1 MISTVFNRFGARRFG
16 LVLLYHGIWERVP
29 QDLGGVIHNVRP
41 EVFSAQIDWLVRH
54 FDVVSIDEFMQL
66 DTVKGKA
73 AITFDDAYRSVF
85 DVALPILRS
94 LRLPAT
100 VFVNAGTIHG
110 SPLWRD
116 KVRFLMNNRLVG
128 DFLAWRQK
136 NSSDAPPL
144 DEATFYRTS
153 KTPAI
158 NSGRFERQID
168 AFAKRRGLFDEIQGL
183 AGQVADREVLVDDP
197 LVTYGNHTYSHFL
210 LSSLEPMEQAREI
223 RANQAALERLGLPL
237 SRIFAL
243 PFGGK
248 RDFNAETV
256 RILRQDGYAGVVL
269 SRFRVNPARRRSAF
283 FAERWMPPDDTIL
296 FHRRLTRLY
305 ARAVMSHVAFSQS

>member
-1 MISTVFNRFGARRFG
+1 MMSTAFNRFGARRFG

-29 QDLGGVIHNVRP
+29 QDLDGVVHNVRP
-41 EVFSAQIDWLVRH
+41 EVFSAQIDWLKQH
-54 FDVVSIDEFMQL
+54 FDVVSIDEFMRL

-100 VFVNAGTIHG
+100 VFVNAGTLQG
-110 SPLWRD
+110 APLWRD

-128 DFLAWRQK
+128 DFLVWRQK
-136 NSSDAPPL
+136 NSPDAPPL

-158 NSGRFERQID
+158 NSDQFDQQID
-168 AFAKRRGLFDEIQGL
+168 AFARRRGLFDTIQGL
-183 AGQVADREVLVDDP
+183 AGQIADRDVLIDDP

-210 LSSLEPMEQAREI
+210 LSSLGPREQAREI
-223 RANQAALERLGLPL
+223 RANGAVLERLGLPL

-243 PFGGK
+243 PFGGQ

-256 RILRQDGYAGVVL
+256 KILHQDGYVGVVL
-269 SRFRVNPARRRSAF
+269 SRHRVNAARRRSAF
-283 FAERWMPPDDTIL
+283 YAERWMPPDDTML
-296 FHRRLTRLY
+296 FHRRLAGLY
-305 ARAVMSHVAFSQS
+305 ARAMMGHDA